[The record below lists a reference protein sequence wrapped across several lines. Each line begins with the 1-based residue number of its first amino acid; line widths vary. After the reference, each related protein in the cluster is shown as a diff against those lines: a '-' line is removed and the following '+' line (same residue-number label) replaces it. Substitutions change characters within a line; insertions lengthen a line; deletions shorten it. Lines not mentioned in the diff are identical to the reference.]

1 MAQKGRGGSYSYCH
15 GLFAFIVLVPH
26 CAAACD
32 AAHGAL
38 MVMAFSASGG
48 AINT

>member
-26 CAAACD
+26 CATLCRS
-32 AAHGAL
+32 
-38 MVMAFSASGG
+38 M
-48 AINT
+48 